1 MLPGHLAEMAVFARV
16 AEVRSFTAAARELGM
31 TKSAVSKQV
40 ARLEAHLGLR
50 LLNRSTRRLS
60 LTEAGAAFL
69 RGCQQMVAEAEQ
81 AEQAVSFLAAAP
93 RGTLSVNAPV
103 SFGTR
108 HILPGLAAFLA
119 AFPELRVEVTLNDR
133 VVDLVE
139 EGFDAAVRI
148 RKLEDSALV
157 ARRLA
162 PSRRVLAAA
171 PGYLRRRPAPARPED
186 LAGHDCLIYAYQ
198 REGPV
203 WRLEGPAGPRE
214 VKVSGRLQVNNG
226 DALMAAAIGGA
237 GIAYLPTFLC
247 GDALR
252 DGRLV
257 RVLPEWCDREDSI
270 SVLYPQ
276 GRNLLPKVRVFVDF
290 LVERCAG
297 TPYWDRDIP

>member
-16 AEVRSFTAAARELGM
+16 AEARSFTAAARELGM

-60 LTEAGAAFL
+60 LTEAGTAFL
-69 RGCQQMVAEAEQ
+69 GGCQQMVAEAEQ

-93 RGTLSVNAPV
+93 RGTLSLNAPV

-108 HILPGLAAFLA
+108 HILPGLAEFLA
-119 AFPELRVEVTLNDR
+119 AYPELRVEVTLNDR

-162 PSRRVLAAA
+162 GSRRVLAAA
-171 PGYLRRRPAPARPED
+171 PDYLRRNPAPARLED
-186 LAGHDCLIYAYQ
+186 LAAHESLIYAYQ

-203 WRLEGPAGPRE
+203 WRLDGPEGPRE

-252 DGRLV
+252 DGRLA
-257 RVLPEWCDREDSI
+257 RVLPDWCDREDSI
-270 SVLYPQ
+270 SLLYPQ

-290 LVERCAG
+290 MVARCAG
-297 TPYWDRDIP
+297 TPYWDRDIS

>member
-16 AEVRSFTAAARELGM
+16 AEARSFTAAARELGM

-69 RGCQQMVAEAEQ
+69 GGCQQMVAEAEQ
-81 AEQAVSFLAAAP
+81 AEHAVSFLAAAP
-93 RGTLSVNAPV
+93 RGTLSLNAPV
-103 SFGTR
+103 SFGTL

-119 AFPELRVEVTLNDR
+119 AYPELRVEVTLNDR

-162 PSRRVLAAA
+162 SSRRVLAAA
-171 PGYLRRRPAPARPED
+171 PDYLRRHPAPARLED
-186 LAGHDCLIYAYQ
+186 LADHDCLIYAYQ

-203 WRLEGPAGPRE
+203 WRLEGPEGPRE

-252 DGRLV
+252 DGRLA
-257 RVLPEWCDREDSI
+257 RVLPDWCDREDSI
-270 SVLYPQ
+270 SVIYPQ

-290 LVERCAG
+290 MAERCAG
-297 TPYWDRDIP
+297 TPYWDRNIP